1 MAKRDGQASK
11 RFGKLAVWRW
21 PGGPDSGTRM
31 NMRSALTKLLAV
43 MVLLGLAACADQPKH
58 VNTIAQFN
66 AEYQRVKSEG
76 YKIHAGDVLDIN
88 FFYTPEY
95 NAKDVPVRPDG
106 KIQLPLAGDFPIAGM
121 TPEQASAQL
130 KKVYSSQL
138 KNPDLA
144 IMVKTFGANSV
155 VVQGMVRNPSEI
167 QLNGS
172 QSLLQVIGRAGSFSD
187 NADISHVSVVRH
199 STGGATPMVLV
210 LDLREALTGAAPQ
223 LDIPLLPGDVVYV
236 PSLNGKTPAKID
248 IFGNPSQPA
257 PSAPQ

>member
-1 MAKRDGQASK
+1 MK
-11 RFGKLAVWRW
+11 
-21 PGGPDSGTRM
+21 
-31 NMRSALTKLLAV
+31 MRSVVTTLLAV
-43 MVLLGLAACADQPKH
+43 MLLMGLAACAAKPKN

-106 KIQLPLAGDFPIAGM
+106 KINLPLAGDFPIAGM
-121 TPEQASAQL
+121 TPEQASGEL

-155 VVQGMVRNPSEI
+155 VVQGMVRNPSEV
-167 QLNGS
+167 QLAGN
-172 QSLLQVIGRAGSFSD
+172 QSLLQIIGRAGSFSD
-187 NADISHVSVVRH
+187 DADISHVSVIRH
-199 STGGATPMVLV
+199 SGGGTPMVLV
-210 LDLREALTGAAPQ
+210 LDLRKALTGATPQ
-223 LDIPLLPGDVVYV
+223 FDIPLLPGDVVYV
-236 PSLNGKTPAKID
+236 PSLNGKVPSKID
-248 IFGNPSQPA
+248 VFGSPTQPA
-257 PSAPQ
+257 PTPSE

>member
-1 MAKRDGQASK
+1 MK
-11 RFGKLAVWRW
+11 
-21 PGGPDSGTRM
+21 
-31 NMRSALTKLLAV
+31 MRSAITQLLAV
-43 MVLLGLAACADQPKH
+43 MLLLGLAACADKPKN

-66 AEYQRVKSEG
+66 AEYQRVKAEG

-121 TPEQASAQL
+121 TPEQASTEL

-144 IMVKTFGANSV
+144 VMVKTFGANSV
-155 VVQGMVRNPSEI
+155 VVQGMVRNPSEV
-167 QLNGS
+167 QLAGN
-172 QSLLQVIGRAGSFSD
+172 QSLLTVIGRAGSFAD
-187 NADISHVSVVRH
+187 DADISHVSVIRNTPG
-199 STGGATPMVLV
+199 STTPMVLV
-210 LDLREALTGAAPQ
+210 LDLRAALTGQAPQ

-236 PSLNGKTPAKID
+236 PGLNGKIPSKID
-248 IFGNPSQPA
+248 IFGSPSTPA
-257 PSAPQ
+257 PGPAN

>member
-1 MAKRDGQASK
+1 
-11 RFGKLAVWRW
+11 
-21 PGGPDSGTRM
+21 
-31 NMRSALTKLLAV
+31 MRSLVTTLLAV
-43 MVLLGLAACADQPKH
+43 MLLLGLAACAAKPKN

-66 AEYQRVKSEG
+66 AEYTRVKSEG

-106 KIQLPLAGDFPIAGM
+106 KINLPLAGDFPIAGM
-121 TPEQASAQL
+121 TPEQAGEEL

-167 QLNGS
+167 QLAGN
-172 QSLLQVIGRAGSFSD
+172 QSLLTIIGRAGSFSD
-187 NADISHVSVVRH
+187 DADISHVSVVRH
-199 STGGATPMVLV
+199 SGGGTPMVLV
-210 LDLREALTGAAPQ
+210 LDLRQALTGTAPQ
-223 LDIPLLPGDVVYV
+223 FDIPMLPGDVVYV
-236 PSLNGKTPAKID
+236 PSLNGKIPSKID
-248 IFGNPSQPA
+248 VFGNPSEPSPA
-257 PSAPQ
+257 PPK

>member
-1 MAKRDGQASK
+1 
-11 RFGKLAVWRW
+11 
-21 PGGPDSGTRM
+21 
-31 NMRSALTKLLAV
+31 MRSVVTTLLAV
-43 MVLLGLAACADQPKH
+43 MLLMGLAACAAKPKN

-106 KIQLPLAGDFPIAGM
+106 KINLPLAGDFPIAGM
-121 TPEQASAQL
+121 TPEQASGEL

-155 VVQGMVRNPSEI
+155 VVQGMVRNPSEV
-167 QLNGS
+167 QLAGN
-172 QSLLQVIGRAGSFSD
+172 QSLLQIIGRAGSFSD
-187 NADISHVSVVRH
+187 DADISHVSVIRH
-199 STGGATPMVLV
+199 SGGGTPMVLV
-210 LDLREALTGAAPQ
+210 LDLRKALTGATPQ
-223 LDIPLLPGDVVYV
+223 FDIPLLPGDVVYV
-236 PSLNGKTPAKID
+236 PSLNGKVPSKID
-248 IFGNPSQPA
+248 VFGSPTQPA
-257 PSAPQ
+257 PTPSE

>member
-1 MAKRDGQASK
+1 
-11 RFGKLAVWRW
+11 
-21 PGGPDSGTRM
+21 
-31 NMRSALTKLLAV
+31 MRSVIAKLLAV
-43 MVLLGLAACADQPKH
+43 MLLLGLGACADKPKN

-121 TPEQASAQL
+121 TPEQAGAEL

-155 VVQGMVRNPSEI
+155 VVQGMVRNPSEV
-167 QLNGS
+167 QLAGN

-187 NADISHVSVVRH
+187 DADISHVSVVRH
-199 STGGATPMVLV
+199 SGGGTPMVLV
-210 LDLREALTGAAPQ
+210 LDLRKALTGAAPQ

-236 PSLNGKTPAKID
+236 PSLNGKVPSKID
-248 IFGNPSQPA
+248 VFGNPSQPA
-257 PSAPQ
+257 PEAPQ

>member
-1 MAKRDGQASK
+1 MK
-11 RFGKLAVWRW
+11 
-21 PGGPDSGTRM
+21 
-31 NMRSALTKLLAV
+31 MRSVVTTLLAV
-43 MVLLGLAACADQPKH
+43 MLLMGLAACAEKPKS

-121 TPEQASAQL
+121 TPDEAGEAL

-167 QLNGS
+167 QLAGN
-172 QSLLQVIGRAGSFSD
+172 QSLLTIIGRAGSFSD
-187 NADISHVSVVRH
+187 DADISHVSVVRH
-199 STGGATPMVLV
+199 SGGGTPMVLV
-210 LDLREALTGAAPQ
+210 LDLRKALTGAAPQ
-223 LDIPLLPGDVVYV
+223 FDIPMLPGDVVYV
-236 PSLNGKTPAKID
+236 PSLNGKIPSKID
-248 IFGNPSQPA
+248 IFGNPSEPSPA
-257 PSAPQ
+257 PAK